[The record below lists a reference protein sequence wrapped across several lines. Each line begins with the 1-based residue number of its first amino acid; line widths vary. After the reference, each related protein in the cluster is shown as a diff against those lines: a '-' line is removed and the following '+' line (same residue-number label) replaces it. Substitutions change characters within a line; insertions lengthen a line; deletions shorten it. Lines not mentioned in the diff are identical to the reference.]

1 VVKRRKTDWL
11 ARAHAQ
17 LAEAARLAEEA
28 RPAEPVKRAKPRV
41 FKLRA
46 LELVLQALSTRPAT
60 PEELDQIRKLLEE
73 AD

>member
-1 VVKRRKTDWL
+1 MCWTS
-11 ARAHAQ
+11 ARLPGTRPRQ
-17 LAEAARLAEEA
+17 LVEAARLAEEA